1 MSFNI
6 GKYRILEASRFT
18 AYDPSTDEFLWDA
31 DDLQSFKIANT
42 QDNQEDTGKNGEVIG
57 VRKQNK
63 KVTVTF
69 TNGTLVTGA
78 IASQLGVSPES
89 LTTAKVRYTDSV
101 TITNNKGVT
110 KFKAV
115 GTTGNEIGKL
125 YVRHGSST
133 QKTLTQDSTASATG
147 KFSYDPSTKTITTF
161 ADDIED
167 GTVVVVMYDREVK
180 DAERVRNL
188 AGQYSKAI
196 KAIVDLTVAEAGCN
210 DEYFAQ
216 AIIYYLDCS
225 GNFDITAGDQ
235 SVLDFEGT
243 SVKYGCNTGANS
255 VYYDF
260 IVYDDKDAE

>member
-101 TITNNKGVT
+101 TITRKEKVTLKKKAAPVDADAADSDVICSSSDKGPLPEP
-110 KFKAV
+110 
-115 GTTGNEIGKL
+115 G
-125 YVRHGSST
+125 
-133 QKTLTQDSTASATG
+133 
-147 KFSYDPSTKTITTF
+147 PS
-161 ADDIED
+161 
-167 GTVVVVMYDREVK
+167 R
-180 DAERVRNL
+180 
-188 AGQYSKAI
+188 
-196 KAIVDLTVAEAGCN
+196 
-210 DEYFAQ
+210 
-216 AIIYYLDCS
+216 
-225 GNFDITAGDQ
+225 
-235 SVLDFEGT
+235 
-243 SVKYGCNTGANS
+243 
-255 VYYDF
+255 
-260 IVYDDKDAE
+260 

>member
-115 GTTGNEIGKL
+115 GKL
-125 YVRHGSST
+125 YVMRGSST

-147 KFSYDPSTKTITTF
+147 KFAYDPSTKTITTF